1 MFERILKEVILPNEG
16 GYVNNPNDR
25 GGATNYGITQATY
38 DKYLS
43 NKYPDNSR
51 RGMGVKYI
59 TQNEVVAI
67 YRSFWIK
74 SRCDLLLEYAPA
86 LTVQHFDFVVNAGY
100 ERKGIDAAETLQ
112 RVINSYIPT
121 TVDGYVGPKTLG
133 NIISYIRSHPLGGD
147 KELNMSYSHRRAIYY
162 NDIVANNPSQ
172 YVFLNGWKKRIGK
185 VNTWIVD
192 NIQNPNRVHP
202 TR

>member
-38 DKYLS
+38 DRWLK
-43 NKYPDNSR
+43 NSD
-51 RGMGVKYI
+51 RGDGTVLYI
-59 TQNEVVAI
+59 PMIHVTEI

-121 TVDGYVGPKTLG
+121 TVDGYIGPKTLG